1 MLLVA
6 AAWICYYMVK
16 MANSD
21 AGINFLN
28 EGCSNYNVSSVLD
41 FSINLNNSFSDLRSQ
56 INGGKHFATTQRF
69 RGADSVYAMIQC
81 RDYMST
87 AECLSCFSVASTK
100 IRNCSAANGGRV
112 IYDGCFLRYFKL
124 YINEWIVLC
133 CSARIR
139 VFVEAVGYARQNH
152 MIQRLLRFAFNTKSF

>member
-56 INGGKHFATTQRF
+56 INGGKNFATTQRF

-124 YINEWIVLC
+124 YINE
-133 CSARIR
+133 
-139 VFVEAVGYARQNH
+139 
-152 MIQRLLRFAFNTKSF
+152 